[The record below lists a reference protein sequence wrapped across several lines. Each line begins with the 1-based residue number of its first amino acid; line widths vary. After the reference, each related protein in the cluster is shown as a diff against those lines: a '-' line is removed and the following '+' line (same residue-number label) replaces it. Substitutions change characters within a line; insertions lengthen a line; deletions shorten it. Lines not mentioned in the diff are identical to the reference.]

1 MGKTDLT
8 EEELIAG
15 GMFLGFVA
23 GAFVAGK
30 LTRVVCKFKTRRGIK
45 KGLKDY
51 WDFNSKMNEI
61 NCQNCQCGMG
71 MGMGAGMMNSDF
83 STGGM
88 GAGMMGSNFNEGGM
102 GMGSGFSKKH
112 KKWFNR

>member
-71 MGMGAGMMNSDF
+71 MGAGMMNSDF